1 MDIDSDENSEDAPQA
16 QNKPGKK
23 SEDKPVKATTKKAAS
38 KAPPPTNGKED
49 SWGEPPV
56 IPGETEK
63 AKPKAKASKRPPKAQ
78 DIEEDWGEPPVIV
91 GEPRQAKEK
100 KAPFSLLVENEP
112 TRFTTEDMNKL
123 LLHCTKK
130 ECSDITIQSGQ
141 CVYGELHGLLYPV
154 TSRQVNISEVGDM
167 INSIYGPNA
176 TTQISSGKDVDT
188 HYEIRP
194 NRSERHR
201 YRVNATGCQIHGHD
215 GIQITIRTIP
225 TDPPPLAEMQ
235 LHGELLDNIAPEQGT
250 VVVTGSTGSGKS
262 TLLASIIRSLAEDP
276 DSHRKILTYE
286 SPIEFVYDNVES
298 PTSIVSQ
305 SEIPRHLPSF
315 AAGVRNALR
324 RKPRLILVG
333 EARDPETIAA
343 VIDAALT
350 GHPVYTTLH
359 SNGVADCVR
368 RMVSTFPA
376 EERHGRALDILETLR
391 LVIWQKL
398 VPTVDGKRVAL
409 REFLVFDEYVRDTL
423 VDTPVEMLAAKT
435 RELLKSRGQPM
446 IVDAKKKFDAGII
459 HERDY
464 NLLAKSTLSADED
477 AQESATHG

>member
-1 MDIDSDENSEDAPQA
+1 MDA
-16 QNKPGKK
+16 K
-23 SEDKPVKATTKKAAS
+23 SVLL
-38 KAPPPTNGKED
+38 KE
-49 SWGEPPV
+49 EP
-56 IPGETEK
+56 
-63 AKPKAKASKRPPKAQ
+63 S
-78 DIEEDWGEPPVIV
+78 
-91 GEPRQAKEK
+91 
-100 KAPFSLLVENEP
+100 
-112 TRFTTEDMNKL
+112 RFTIEDMDKM
-123 LLHCTKK
+123 LLHCTHLDT
-130 ECSDITIQSGQ
+130 SDVTIQSGE
-141 CVYGELHGLLYPV
+141 CVYAEIHGRLYPV
-154 TSRQVNISEVGDM
+154 TGRKLNTSEVGDM
-167 INSIYGPNA
+167 LNAIYGPNA

-194 NRSERHR
+194 NRTER
-201 YRVNATGCQIHGHD
+201 YRFRVNGTGCQIQGHD

-225 TDPPPLAEMQ
+225 TDPPPLAQMK
-235 LHGELLDNIAPEQGT
+235 LHGDLLDNLAPQQGT
-250 VVVTGSTGSGKS
+250 VVVTGATGSGKS
-262 TLLASIIRSLAEDP
+262 TLLASIIRELAEDP

-286 SPIEFVYDNVES
+286 SPIEFVYDNVVS
-298 PTSIVSQ
+298 PTSIISQ

-391 LVIWQKL
+391 MVVWQKL
-398 VPTVDGKRVAL
+398 VPTVDQKRVAL

-423 VDTPVEMLAAKT
+423 VDTPVEALAAKT
-435 RELLKSRGQPM
+435 RELLKTRGQPM
-446 IVDAKKKFDAGII
+446 IVDAKKKFDEGII
-459 HERDY
+459 SEREY
-464 NLLAKSTLSADED
+464 NLLAKSALFADVD
-477 AQESATHG
+477 AKEGAQNGGD

>member
-1 MDIDSDENSEDAPQA
+1 M
-16 QNKPGKK
+16 
-23 SEDKPVKATTKKAAS
+23 
-38 KAPPPTNGKED
+38 
-49 SWGEPPV
+49 
-56 IPGETEK
+56 
-63 AKPKAKASKRPPKAQ
+63 
-78 DIEEDWGEPPVIV
+78 
-91 GEPRQAKEK
+91 
-100 KAPFSLLVENEP
+100 
-112 TRFTTEDMNKL
+112 
-123 LLHCTKK
+123 LLHCTHLDT
-130 ECSDITIQSGQ
+130 SDVTIQSGE
-141 CVYGELHGLLYPV
+141 CVYAEIHGRLYPV
-154 TSRQVNISEVGDM
+154 TGRKLNTSEVGDM
-167 INSIYGPNA
+167 LNAIYGPNA

-194 NRSERHR
+194 NRTER
-201 YRVNATGCQIHGHD
+201 YRFRVNGTGCQIQGHD

-225 TDPPPLAEMQ
+225 TDPPPLAQMK
-235 LHGELLDNIAPEQGT
+235 LHGDLLDNLAPQQGT
-250 VVVTGSTGSGKS
+250 VVVTGATGSGKS
-262 TLLASIIRSLAEDP
+262 TLLASIIRELAEDP

-286 SPIEFVYDNVES
+286 SPIEFVYDNVVS
-298 PTSIVSQ
+298 PTSIISQ

-391 LVIWQKL
+391 MVVWQKL
-398 VPTVDGKRVAL
+398 VPTVDQKRVAL

-423 VDTPVEMLAAKT
+423 VDTPVEALAAKT
-435 RELLKSRGQPM
+435 RELLKTRGQPM
-446 IVDAKKKFDAGII
+446 IVDAKKKFDEGII
-459 HERDY
+459 SEREY
-464 NLLAKSTLSADED
+464 NLLAKSALFADVD
-477 AQESATHG
+477 AKEGAQNGGD